1 MLIAVK
7 ALKEDMGQNICN
19 DSLDPL
25 GFFQKKRK
33 ECPKGV
39 TLKLKANKYLVVQ
52 FVSPSTNKLVEK
64 TIGAKEFNEEN
75 IILAVTKTH
84 KIRDALDSLN
94 KTSEFWQWYDEEILK
109 LNRIRIDLKTYRE
122 IFSEIEKEYFN
133 GYHKNTKRKRSRE
146 SISDL
151 NSFNRTKGVYIKRFK
166 SLDKCPDWKEIK
178 EVLYSWPQGT
188 KMFKDAYYFFKDVV
202 RRSGK
207 KDLLEVFD
215 DINPA
220 QTIFS
225 ERQSC
230 SWDDFKLWFLNTK
243 KEIDDISVIDYKIN
257 YRSWLW
263 VSAMCTVYG
272 LRPSEIAA
280 AQNLTT
286 DWKSGH
292 ITIPA
297 INSPNNENL
306 LLVIGEFTY
315 FGTSTKTG
323 NRICKPMITDKILW
337 DDLNLRTVLL
347 PEYHCSSSK
356 PEVIAR
362 GFSDRLI
369 AFLKKFNAP
378 VTQAYALRH
387 LANQLGEKYG
397 IPQEIRARTLGH
409 SVAVNE
415 KVYKSRTNLG
425 TEIDLLLNHNKQAV
439 GYDLAIE
446 KIKNSGIEIDSTI
459 EKVLKII
466 YE

>member
-1 MLIAVK
+1 
-7 ALKEDMGQNICN
+7 MGQNVN
-19 DSLDPL
+19 NNSLDL
-25 GFFQKKRK
+25 LDFFQKKRK

-39 TLKLKANKYLVVQ
+39 TLKLKNHRYLVAQ
-52 FVSPSTNKLVEK
+52 FLSPSTNKLVEK

-75 IILAVTKTH
+75 IILAVTKTR
-84 KIRDALDSLN
+84 KIRDALDN
-94 KTSEFWQWYDEEILK
+94 FAKTSDFWQWYDDEILEI
-109 LNRIRIDLKTYRE
+109 NRIKSDLKTYRE
-122 IFSEIEKEYFN
+122 IFLEVEEEYFN
-133 GYHKNTKRKRSRE
+133 GHHKNTKRKRSRG
-146 SISDL
+146 SISDQ
-151 NSFNRTKGVYIKRFK
+151 NSFNRTKGVYIKKFK
-166 SLDKCPDWKEIK
+166 SLDKYPDWNEIRG
-178 EVLYSWPQGT
+178 VLYSWPQGT
-188 KMFKDAYYFFKDVV
+188 KSFKDAYYFLKDIA

-207 KDLLEVFD
+207 KDVLEAFS

-225 ERQSC
+225 DRQSC

-243 KEIDDISVIDYKIN
+243 KEIDDISVIDHRIN
-257 YRSWLW
+257 HKSWLW

-286 DWKSGH
+286 SWKLEDV
-292 ITIPA
+292 TISA
-297 INSPNNENL
+297 IDSLTNESL

-323 NRICKPMITDKILW
+323 SRICKPMITDKTLW
-337 DDLNLRTVLL
+337 DELDLRTVRL
-347 PEYHCSSSK
+347 PEYHCSSSN

-369 AFLKKFNAP
+369 AFLKKFDAP

-387 LANQLGEKYG
+387 LANQLGERYG
-397 IPQEIRARTLGH
+397 IPQEIRARMLGH
-409 SVAVNE
+409 SVEINDS
-415 KVYKSRTNLG
+415 VYKSRKNLK
-425 TEIDLLLNHNKQAV
+425 TEIDLLLNHNKQAI
-439 GYDLAIE
+439 DRQMAIE
-446 KIKNSGIEIDSTI
+446 RIENSGIKMNPTI

>member
-1 MLIAVK
+1 
-7 ALKEDMGQNICN
+7 MGQNIYSN
-19 DSLDPL
+19 FSDLLD
-25 GFFQKKRK
+25 FFRRKRK

-52 FVSPSTNKLVEK
+52 FVSPSTNKLVERK
-64 TIGAKEFNEEN
+64 VGAIRFDEEN
-75 IILAVTKTH
+75 IILAIGKAR
-84 KIRDALDSLN
+84 KIRDALDNLDKASD
-94 KTSEFWQWYDEEILK
+94 FWQWYDEEILEI
-109 LNRIRIDLKTYRE
+109 NRIKSDLKTYRE
-122 IFSEIEKEYFN
+122 IFSEVEEEYFN
-133 GYHKNTKRKRSRE
+133 GHHKNTKRKRSRE
-146 SISDL
+146 SISDQ
-151 NSFNRTKGVYIKRFK
+151 NSFNRTKGVYIKKFK
-166 SLDKCPDWKEIK
+166 SLDKYPDWSEIRG
-178 EVLYSWPQGT
+178 VLYSWPQGT
-188 KMFKDAYYFFKDVV
+188 KSFKDAYYFLKDIA

-207 KDLLEVFD
+207 KDVLEAFS

-225 ERQSC
+225 DRQSC

-243 KEIDDISVIDYKIN
+243 KEIDSISVIEYKVN

-292 ITIPA
+292 VTIPA

-323 NRICKPMITDKILW
+323 SRICKPMITDKILW

-369 AFLKKFNAP
+369 VFLKKFNAP

-439 GYDLAIE
+439 DYDLAIE